1 MEKYISHRFWHSVR
15 KIDRSREDFEISVSL
30 ARTDRARNQIVEWY
44 LKNTP
49 ATHLLFLDS
58 DMVFP
63 PTIID
68 QLMAHKKAVVSG
80 LYFHREAPYQPHMY
94 MWDKDDDTKMLPVM
108 KWDEGLV
115 KADCVGAG
123 ALLIERW
130 VLEEMKP
137 PWFYY
142 GAELESEDITFCRRL
157 GKAKIPVW
165 CDTKCECGHIG
176 EIIIGRNQ
184 FLLERAIVDG
194 RVDKGILEGRCQ
206 SDEAKT
212 K

>member
-1 MEKYISHRFWHSVR
+1 MEKYVNHRFWHNVR
-15 KIDRSREDFEISVSL
+15 KIDRSREDFEFTVSM
-30 ARTDRARNQIVEWY
+30 ARTDRARNMIIEHF
-44 LKNTP
+44 LKETP
-49 ATHLLFLDS
+49 ATHLLYLDS
-58 DMVFP
+58 DMLFP
-63 PTIID
+63 PDIIS
-68 QLMAHKKAVVSG
+68 QLMAHKKAVVGG
-80 LYFHREAPYQPHMY
+80 LYFHREPPYQPHMY
-94 MWDKDDDTKMLPVM
+94 NFDPKDSVAMWPIL
-108 KWDEGLV
+108 KWEEGLIKV
-115 KADCVGAG
+115 DCVGAG

-176 EIIIGRNQ
+176 EIVIGRNQ
-184 FLLERAIVDG
+184 FLLERAIAEG
-194 RVDKGILEGRCQ
+194 RVDRGILEGRCPQ
-206 SDEAKT
+206 GVEKP